1 MTKANSIQDIYPLS
15 YMQEGML
22 FHSLLQ
28 KDSQAYVEQASFT
41 IEGAVNPQCFQN
53 SINAL
58 VARHDIFRTIFIS
71 QNVSSPQQV
80 VLRERN
86 VIVQEKDITHLNEEK
101 QSQFIKQLKEEDR
114 AQGFQLQKDML
125 MRITL
130 IQTGEGQYTCIWTFH
145 HIMMDGWCLS
155 IVLKEFLHIYASYVY
170 GSPISLEPVQPYGTY
185 IKWLM
190 EQDKEQA
197 VSYWEHY
204 LSGHEQ
210 QTMLPKQKKTKGRS
224 RQEHVAFSFSKG
236 ESSRLSELAARE
248 EVTLSTIFHTIW
260 GILLQKYNN
269 NDDAVF
275 GSVMSGRPAEIEG
288 IEQMVGLFINTIPV
302 RVQGEKTP
310 FLQLIKDMQKDRL
323 AAEAYSYHP
332 LYEIQA
338 RSAVK
343 QGLIDHILV
352 FENYPVQQEIQ
363 MLNKQEHAS
372 DLFQIHNFTV
382 ADETNY
388 SFYLMVAP
396 GEEIHIKMSYDAEQ
410 YDRSFVLSVKG
421 HLLNAVSQILN
432 NPNLPPSEID
442 ITTDHEKQQMIGKI
456 ADHAPVYETIH
467 AMFEAQAEKTPD
479 AYAVIDQACS
489 LTYREL
495 NKSANR
501 LARQLRMKGV
511 ARQEPVAIMMER
523 SAAIITGVLGI
534 LKAGGAIVPIDPYY
548 PADRI
553 HYILNDCGC
562 SHVVSQAHLSS
573 SLENNYFITHAEDIE
588 SQEDGSNLQSV
599 NNADDLLYMIY
610 TSGTTGKPKGVQF
623 EHRNMANLLKFEYT
637 HSGID
642 FEADVLQFATP
653 SFDVCYQEIFSAL
666 LKGGTLHIVPEAIK
680 RDVPQLFAFIN
691 KHQTNIV
698 FLPTAFIKM
707 IFSEPQFANSFPYG
721 VKHLIAAGEQLII
734 SELFQDVLRERGLHL
749 HNHYGPSETHV
760 VSTYTIHPGD
770 RIPEF
775 PPVGKPIGCTD
786 LYILNHQKQL
796 QPCGVPGELYISG
809 ASVARGYVN
818 HEKLTRDKFSSDPFR
833 PGAIMYRTGD
843 LARRLED
850 GNIEYIGRADNQV
863 KIRGYRIE
871 PQEIEV
877 TLMNHPD
884 IKEAAILIRQD
895 RSGEHELCAY
905 YCSVQKLDA
914 IDLRRYMASELPEY
928 MIPVKWVWVDN
939 IPLTPNGKVDQSAL
953 PESDDSISGIPYTAP
968 RNLLEA
974 KLSQIF
980 EDVLKNGHIGVQDN
994 FFDHGGH
1001 SLKATVLMS
1010 RIAKEFHV
1018 QVPLKDIFAHP
1029 TVEELASIIR
1039 GAEENQYAAIEP
1051 AEERETYPVSSAQKR
1066 IYVLQQLDEGVA
1078 YNMPAVLELE
1088 GALDVAKMSAVCKEL
1103 IRRHEPLRTSFVSG
1117 AEGEPVQR
1125 IHTEVPF
1132 TLSTETAI
1140 EEFVRPFDL
1149 SQAPLF
1155 RAGLIKVANE
1165 KHVLLVDMH
1174 HIISDGV
1181 SVQLLIREFT
1191 DLYANRQLKPL
1202 RIQYKDYAVWQ
1213 QQFKKGDSYQKQE
1226 IYWRQQFSGD
1236 LPVLELPTDKRRPA
1250 ERQFAGGKVTFQM
1263 DKELTS
1269 RIKRLAHKNSSTLY
1283 MTLLALYSAFLSR
1296 LSGQDD
1302 IVIGSP
1308 IAGRPHA
1315 DLEAVLGMFVN
1326 TLALR
1331 TRPDGNKTF
1340 EEFLKEVRQTALE
1353 AYEHQDYPFEELVD
1367 KLGVQREMS
1376 RNPLFDTTLVLQN
1389 MEQQKLKMK
1398 DVELQWSDLHHPI
1411 SKFDISLYVTEHD
1424 AELLCQFEYS
1434 TALFE
1439 KATIQRWAGLFTTL
1453 VEQTAVSPEIELDNI
1468 PILTIE
1474 EEREFIEACHPVQGT
1489 GYPMNQTLH
1498 YALEMQAAKTPDQT
1512 AVVFEDGA
1520 MTYKE
1525 LNEQANRIAW
1535 ELIERGVKSET
1546 IVAIMGRRSPE
1557 MLIGIYG
1564 ILKAGGA
1571 YLPIDPD
1578 YPEERISFLLED
1590 SGTNILLLQ
1599 SAGLRVPAFAG
1610 EIVYLNQTNSGLKHR
1625 LSNPNA
1631 DVLPQ
1636 SLAYVIYTSG
1646 STGRPKGVEVEHR
1659 SAVNFLNSLQSR
1671 YQLNQSDVIM
1681 HKTSYS
1687 FDASIWELFWWPYA
1701 GASVYL
1707 LPQGGEKE
1715 PEVIAQAI
1723 EEQKITAM
1731 HFVPSMLHAFL
1742 EHIKYRPVPIK
1753 TKELNRVFSG
1763 GEQLGTHLVS
1773 RFCELLPN
1781 VALTNSYGPTEATVE
1796 ASFFDCPLYEKLERI
1811 PIGKPV
1817 HHVRLYILNQ
1827 KQRMLPAGCIG
1838 ELYIAGAGVAR
1849 GYLNRP
1855 ALTEDRF
1862 LEDPF
1867 YPGERMYKTG
1877 DVARWLPDGH
1887 VEFLGRLDDQVKIRG
1902 YRIEPGEIEAA
1913 LRSIE
1918 GIREAA
1924 VTVRT
1929 DSGEPELC
1937 AYIEGL
1943 RRNEVRAQL
1952 ERLLPGYM
1960 IPAHMIEMEQWPVT
1974 PSGKLDRN
1982 ALPAP
1987 CGAADAETYTAPRN
2001 VTEMKL
2007 AQLWE
2012 DVLKNGPVGIHDNFF
2027 DRGGHS
2033 LKATAL
2039 VSRIAK
2045 EFDVQVPLKDVFT
2058 HPTVE
2063 GLASVIREGTDS
2075 PYEAMKPAEQ
2085 RDTYP
2090 VSSAQKRIYVL
2101 QQLEDGGTGYN
2112 MPAVL
2117 ELEGKLDPERLDR
2130 AFQELIKRHESLRT
2144 SFEQDEGGE
2153 PVQRIHDEVPFALQT
2168 AVLGEQTEQ
2177 EAAAAFIQPFDL
2189 SQAPLFRAQ
2198 IVQVSDERHLLLV
2211 DMHHMISDGVSVN
2224 ILIREFG
2231 ALYNNRKLPALHI
2244 QYKDYAVWQ
2253 EGYKKGDAYQTQ
2265 EAYWLKQFEGELPVL
2280 DLPADH
2286 TRPPVRSFAGD
2297 KVSFT
2302 LDQEAASGLH
2312 TLARENGSTLYMVL
2326 LAAYTAV
2333 LSRLSGQ
2340 EEIIVGS
2347 PIAGRPHKDLEPIL
2361 GMFVNTLA
2369 LRTRPEGGKPFGQYL
2384 QEVRDTALEAYEHQD
2399 YPFEELV
2406 DKLRVTRDMSRNPLF
2421 DAMLVV
2427 QNNDYEPLHLHDLQM
2442 KPADVSHLVSKF
2454 DLTLQA
2460 SEGDGNIHFLFEYS
2474 TALFEKTTMERWA
2487 SHLTNVLRI
2496 IGKNPEVTLNRI
2508 DILTQE
2514 ERNQLLN
2521 EFNIRKANQYEEQTI
2536 SQLFEQQAA
2545 RTPKASALVIGDKT
2559 LTYQELDEWSN
2570 GIAHTLRSRG
2580 VKPDTSVGIMM
2591 PRSFSMVAAIL
2602 GVWKAGG
2609 CYVPID
2615 PEYPSERKRYI
2626 LSDSG
2631 TKLLMTVNE
2640 ADWRAD
2646 DDFEGEILTVENA
2659 ETYDQSPLP
2668 QVSSA
2673 HHLAYII
2680 YTSGTTG
2687 RPKGVMVEHR
2697 NVISLLKH
2705 QNLPFEFGHEDVWT
2719 FFHSYCFDFSVWE
2732 MFGALLNG
2740 STLVVVSKE
2749 TARDPQAFRLLLKKE
2764 RVTVL
2769 NQTPTAFYGLMHED
2783 QNHSDRLNIRYVI
2796 FGGEALQPGMLQ
2808 SWNDKY
2814 PHTELINMY
2823 GITETTVHVTV
2834 KKLSADDIAANRSN
2848 IGRPLSTLQAYV
2860 MDAHM
2865 NLQPIGVP
2873 GELYIGGEGVARGYL
2888 NRDEL
2893 TADRFVP
2900 NPYLPGDRLYRT
2912 GDLAKRL
2919 SNGELEY
2926 VGRIDDQVKVRGHR
2940 IELGEIQAALL
2951 QHPIIKEA
2959 AVITRKDEQ
2968 GQTAVYAYMVTTDQQ
2983 AANTS
2988 NIRASL
2994 KTMLPDFMLPA
3005 RLIQIDSIPLTV
3017 NGKLDQKALPEPE
3030 KHAYP
3035 ADDISPRN
3043 EIEKVMADIW
3053 EELLDVNELGI
3064 SANFFEL
3071 GGDSIK
3077 ALQVCSRLK
3086 QRGFETTVR
3095 EMFEH
3100 QTLGELSARVRKA
3113 VRVIDQGP
3121 VEGEITWSPVQKW
3134 FLAQDIKEKHHFN
3147 QSVMLHRSTS
3157 IQEDALRKTLKAI
3170 TSHHDALRMVF
3181 SQNEQGYWN
3190 QYNRP
3195 ISHSDDA
3202 LYGLQMIDL
3211 SAPEDTNGN
3220 RAYEPIIKHYVR
3232 DIQQKMDLKNG
3243 PLLQAGLFRTTDGDF
3258 LFLSAHHFVVDGI
3271 SWRVLLEDLSLGY
3284 HQATGGED
3292 IKLPPKTSSF
3302 KAYAK
3307 KLSGYA
3313 ESQQL
3318 IKQLK
3323 YWRETEEYQT
3333 DALPFDQIDGPIAN
3347 ERKRST
3353 ISFTLNDKETAA
3365 LLKDANSAYN
3375 TDTQDLLLASVI
3387 LALRHWTNQSA
3398 FKLSLESHGRE
3409 DVLDGIDVSRTVGW
3423 FTAIY
3428 PLLIKLN
3435 ADLPDSEEGMVHVLK
3450 TTKDTL
3456 RRVPDKGFGYGV
3468 IKYLTPPD
3476 KKDINFTGAPE
3487 INFNYLGQFES
3498 GSPAEAPEEDA
3509 FSFSPLGAGD
3519 DISTTWNR
3527 EQSLDISAIA
3537 AEGKMTVNMT
3547 YDNARFERKTIEQLS
3562 ETCRQFLLQLIE
3574 HCQNKS
3580 ETEKTISDFDDQ
3592 ELTEDALQEIADMLS
3607 FH

>member
-28 KDSQAYVEQASFT
+28 KDSQAYVEQAYFT
-41 IEGAVNPQCFQN
+41 IKGKVNSKFFLN

-86 VIVQEKDITHLNEEK
+86 IIVQEKDITHLNEEK
-101 QSQFIKQLKEEDR
+101 QAQFIEQLKEKDR
-114 AQGFQLQKDML
+114 AQGFHLQKDML
-125 MRITL
+125 MRIAL
-130 IQTGEGQYTCIWTFH
+130 IQTGESQYTCIWTFH

-155 IVLKEFLHIYASYVY
+155 IVLKEFLHIYASYVN
-170 GSPISLEPVQPYGTY
+170 GSPISLEPVQPYGRY

-224 RQEHVAFSFSKG
+224 RQEHVTFSFSKE
-236 ESSRLSELAARE
+236 ESSRLSEIAARE

-275 GSVMSGRPAEIEG
+275 GSVISGRPAEIEG
-288 IEQMVGLFINTIPV
+288 IEHMVGLFINTIPI
-302 RVQGEKTP
+302 RVQGAKTP
-310 FLQLIKDMQKDRL
+310 FIQLIKDMQKDSL

-410 YDRSFVLSVKG
+410 HDRSFVLSVKE

-432 NPNLPPSEID
+432 NPNLPPEEIE
-442 ITTDHEKQQMIGKI
+442 ITTDTEKRQLIGEI
-456 ADHAPVYETIH
+456 ADRTPVYETIH
-467 AMFEAQAEKTPD
+467 AMFEKQAEKTPD
-479 AYAVIDQACS
+479 AHAVIDQACT
-489 LTYREL
+489 LTYKEL

-501 LARQLRMKGV
+501 LARHLRMKGV

-523 SAAIITGVLGI
+523 SAALITGVLGI
-534 LKAGGAIVPIDPYY
+534 LKAGGAIVPIDPHY

-553 HYILNDCGC
+553 RYILNDCGC
-562 SHVVSQAHLSS
+562 SHVVSQAHLSA
-573 SLENNYFITHAEDIE
+573 SLDNNYLITHAEDIE
-588 SQEDGSNLQSV
+588 STEDGSNIKSV

-623 EHRNMANLLKFEYT
+623 EHRNMANLLKFEFA

-653 SFDVCYQEIFSAL
+653 AFDVCYQEIFSAL

-707 IFSEPQFANSFPYG
+707 IFSERQLANSFPYG
-721 VKHLIAAGEQLII
+721 VKHLITAGEQLII
-734 SELFQDVLRERGLHL
+734 SDIFQDVLRERSIHL

-770 RIPEF
+770 PIPEF
-775 PPVGKPIGCTD
+775 PPIGKPIGCTD

-818 HEKLTRDKFSSDPFR
+818 HDKLTRDKFSSDPFR

-843 LARRLED
+843 LARRLGD

-895 RSGEHELCAY
+895 QNGEHELCAY
-905 YCSVQKLDA
+905 YCSVQKLNA
-914 IDLRRYMASELPEY
+914 IDLRSYMASELPEY
-928 MIPVKWVWVDN
+928 MIPAKWIWVDS
-939 IPLTPNGKVDQSAL
+939 IPLTPNGKVDQAAL
-953 PESDDSISGIPYTAP
+953 PAPDASISGNPYAAP
-968 RNLLEA
+968 RNLIEA

-980 EDVLKNGHIGVQDN
+980 EDVLKNGHIGIQDN

-1029 TVEELASIIR
+1029 TVEGLALIIQD
-1039 GAEENQYAAIEP
+1039 AEENPYAAIEP
-1051 AEERETYPVSSAQKR
+1051 AVERKTYPVSSAQKR

-1088 GALDVAKMSAVCKEL
+1088 GALDVAKLYAVCKEL
-1103 IRRHEPLRTSFVSG
+1103 ISRHEPLRTSFVSG
-1117 AEGEPVQR
+1117 ADGEPVQR

-1140 EEFVRPFDL
+1140 EGFIRPFDL

-1155 RAGLIKVANE
+1155 RAGLIKVTNE

-1226 IYWRQQFSGD
+1226 TYWLQQFSGD
-1236 LPVLELPTDKRRPA
+1236 LPALELPTDKRRPA
-1250 ERQFAGGKVTFQM
+1250 ERHFTGGKVTFQL
-1263 DKELTS
+1263 DKEITA
-1269 RIKRLAHKNSSTLY
+1269 RIKRLANKNRSTLY

-1331 TRPDGNKTF
+1331 TRPAGNMTF

-1398 DVELQWSDLHHPI
+1398 DVQLRWNDLQHPI

-1424 AELLCQFEYS
+1424 SELFCQFEYS

-1439 KATIQRWAGLFTTL
+1439 KETIQRWAGLFTTL
-1453 VEQTAVSPEIELDNI
+1453 VEHTAVSPETELDDI
-1468 PILTIE
+1468 PLLTKE
-1474 EEREFIEACHPVQGT
+1474 EERAFIESCHPFQET

-1498 YALEMQAAKTPDQT
+1498 YALEQQAAKTPDQP
-1512 AVVFEDGA
+1512 AVIFEHGA

-1535 ELIERGVKSET
+1535 ELIGRGVKSET
-1546 IVAIMGRRSPE
+1546 TVAIIGKRSPE

-1590 SGTNILLLQ
+1590 SGTDILLLQ
-1599 SAGLRVPAFAG
+1599 SSNLHVPAFAG
-1610 EIVYLNQTNSGLKHR
+1610 EIVYLNQANKHR
-1625 LSNPNA
+1625 LSNPNV
-1631 DVLPQ
+1631 DVLPK

-1659 SAVNFLNSLQSR
+1659 AAVNFLNSLQSR
-1671 YQLNQSDVIM
+1671 YRLKQSDVIM

-1715 PEVIAQAI
+1715 PEVIAKAI
-1723 EEQKITAM
+1723 EEQEITAM

-1753 TKELNRVFSG
+1753 INGLKRVFSG

-1773 RFCELLPN
+1773 RFCELLSG

-1796 ASFFDCPLYEKLERI
+1796 AAFFDCPLHEKLERV
-1811 PIGKPV
+1811 PIGKSV

-1855 ALTEDRF
+1855 ALTEERF

-1877 DVARWLPDGH
+1877 DLARWLPDGH

-1918 GIREAA
+1918 GVREAA

-1937 AYIEGL
+1937 AYTEGL
-1943 RRNEVRAQL
+1943 RRNEVRTQL
-1952 ERLLPGYM
+1952 ERLLPSYM
-1960 IPAHMIEMEQWPVT
+1960 IPAHMIEMERWPVT

-1987 CGAADAETYTAPRN
+1987 GGAADAETYTAPRN

-2027 DRGGHS
+2027 DSGGHS

-2045 EFDVQVPLKDVFT
+2045 EFDVQVPLKDVFA

-2075 PYEAMKPAEQ
+2075 PYEAMKPAEK
-2085 RDTYP
+2085 REAYP

-2130 AFQELIKRHESLRT
+2130 AFKELIKRHESLRT
-2144 SFEQDEGGE
+2144 SFEQDESGE
-2153 PVQRIHDEVPFALQT
+2153 PVQRIHDEVPFTLQT

-2198 IVQVSDERHLLLV
+2198 IVKVSDERHL
-2211 DMHHMISDGVSVN
+2211 
-2224 ILIREFG
+2224 
-2231 ALYNNRKLPALHI
+2231 
-2244 QYKDYAVWQ
+2244 
-2253 EGYKKGDAYQTQ
+2253 
-2265 EAYWLKQFEGELPVL
+2265 
-2280 DLPADH
+2280 
-2286 TRPPVRSFAGD
+2286 
-2297 KVSFT
+2297 
-2302 LDQEAASGLH
+2302 
-2312 TLARENGSTLYMVL
+2312 
-2326 LAAYTAV
+2326 
-2333 LSRLSGQ
+2333 
-2340 EEIIVGS
+2340 
-2347 PIAGRPHKDLEPIL
+2347 
-2361 GMFVNTLA
+2361 
-2369 LRTRPEGGKPFGQYL
+2369 
-2384 QEVRDTALEAYEHQD
+2384 
-2399 YPFEELV
+2399 
-2406 DKLRVTRDMSRNPLF
+2406 
-2421 DAMLVV
+2421 
-2427 QNNDYEPLHLHDLQM
+2427 
-2442 KPADVSHLVSKF
+2442 
-2454 DLTLQA
+2454 
-2460 SEGDGNIHFLFEYS
+2460 
-2474 TALFEKTTMERWA
+2474 
-2487 SHLTNVLRI
+2487 
-2496 IGKNPEVTLNRI
+2496 
-2508 DILTQE
+2508 
-2514 ERNQLLN
+2514 
-2521 EFNIRKANQYEEQTI
+2521 
-2536 SQLFEQQAA
+2536 
-2545 RTPKASALVIGDKT
+2545 
-2559 LTYQELDEWSN
+2559 
-2570 GIAHTLRSRG
+2570 
-2580 VKPDTSVGIMM
+2580 
-2591 PRSFSMVAAIL
+2591 
-2602 GVWKAGG
+2602 
-2609 CYVPID
+2609 
-2615 PEYPSERKRYI
+2615 
-2626 LSDSG
+2626 
-2631 TKLLMTVNE
+2631 
-2640 ADWRAD
+2640 
-2646 DDFEGEILTVENA
+2646 
-2659 ETYDQSPLP
+2659 
-2668 QVSSA
+2668 
-2673 HHLAYII
+2673 
-2680 YTSGTTG
+2680 
-2687 RPKGVMVEHR
+2687 
-2697 NVISLLKH
+2697 
-2705 QNLPFEFGHEDVWT
+2705 
-2719 FFHSYCFDFSVWE
+2719 
-2732 MFGALLNG
+2732 
-2740 STLVVVSKE
+2740 
-2749 TARDPQAFRLLLKKE
+2749 
-2764 RVTVL
+2764 
-2769 NQTPTAFYGLMHED
+2769 
-2783 QNHSDRLNIRYVI
+2783 
-2796 FGGEALQPGMLQ
+2796 
-2808 SWNDKY
+2808 
-2814 PHTELINMY
+2814 
-2823 GITETTVHVTV
+2823 
-2834 KKLSADDIAANRSN
+2834 
-2848 IGRPLSTLQAYV
+2848 
-2860 MDAHM
+2860 
-2865 NLQPIGVP
+2865 
-2873 GELYIGGEGVARGYL
+2873 
-2888 NRDEL
+2888 
-2893 TADRFVP
+2893 
-2900 NPYLPGDRLYRT
+2900 
-2912 GDLAKRL
+2912 
-2919 SNGELEY
+2919 
-2926 VGRIDDQVKVRGHR
+2926 
-2940 IELGEIQAALL
+2940 
-2951 QHPIIKEA
+2951 
-2959 AVITRKDEQ
+2959 
-2968 GQTAVYAYMVTTDQQ
+2968 
-2983 AANTS
+2983 
-2988 NIRASL
+2988 
-2994 KTMLPDFMLPA
+2994 
-3005 RLIQIDSIPLTV
+3005 
-3017 NGKLDQKALPEPE
+3017 
-3030 KHAYP
+3030 
-3035 ADDISPRN
+3035 
-3043 EIEKVMADIW
+3043 
-3053 EELLDVNELGI
+3053 
-3064 SANFFEL
+3064 
-3071 GGDSIK
+3071 
-3077 ALQVCSRLK
+3077 
-3086 QRGFETTVR
+3086 
-3095 EMFEH
+3095 
-3100 QTLGELSARVRKA
+3100 
-3113 VRVIDQGP
+3113 
-3121 VEGEITWSPVQKW
+3121 
-3134 FLAQDIKEKHHFN
+3134 
-3147 QSVMLHRSTS
+3147 
-3157 IQEDALRKTLKAI
+3157 
-3170 TSHHDALRMVF
+3170 
-3181 SQNEQGYWN
+3181 
-3190 QYNRP
+3190 
-3195 ISHSDDA
+3195 
-3202 LYGLQMIDL
+3202 
-3211 SAPEDTNGN
+3211 
-3220 RAYEPIIKHYVR
+3220 
-3232 DIQQKMDLKNG
+3232 
-3243 PLLQAGLFRTTDGDF
+3243 
-3258 LFLSAHHFVVDGI
+3258 
-3271 SWRVLLEDLSLGY
+3271 
-3284 HQATGGED
+3284 
-3292 IKLPPKTSSF
+3292 
-3302 KAYAK
+3302 
-3307 KLSGYA
+3307 
-3313 ESQQL
+3313 
-3318 IKQLK
+3318 
-3323 YWRETEEYQT
+3323 
-3333 DALPFDQIDGPIAN
+3333 
-3347 ERKRST
+3347 
-3353 ISFTLNDKETAA
+3353 
-3365 LLKDANSAYN
+3365 
-3375 TDTQDLLLASVI
+3375 
-3387 LALRHWTNQSA
+3387 
-3398 FKLSLESHGRE
+3398 
-3409 DVLDGIDVSRTVGW
+3409 
-3423 FTAIY
+3423 
-3428 PLLIKLN
+3428 
-3435 ADLPDSEEGMVHVLK
+3435 
-3450 TTKDTL
+3450 
-3456 RRVPDKGFGYGV
+3456 
-3468 IKYLTPPD
+3468 
-3476 KKDINFTGAPE
+3476 
-3487 INFNYLGQFES
+3487 
-3498 GSPAEAPEEDA
+3498 
-3509 FSFSPLGAGD
+3509 
-3519 DISTTWNR
+3519 
-3527 EQSLDISAIA
+3527 
-3537 AEGKMTVNMT
+3537 
-3547 YDNARFERKTIEQLS
+3547 
-3562 ETCRQFLLQLIE
+3562 
-3574 HCQNKS
+3574 
-3580 ETEKTISDFDDQ
+3580 
-3592 ELTEDALQEIADMLS
+3592 
-3607 FH
+3607 